1 VLVSN
6 IRPYFRKIWYAD
18 RDGGCSNDVLVFRAK
33 ENVYPSFLY
42 YLLSDDAFF
51 DYATAT
57 AKGTK
62 MPRGDKGAIMRYEVP
77 DLPLDIQIGIAD
89 TLAALDARIAENRA
103 INNHLEQ
110 MVQTIFKSWFVDFE
124 PFGGVIPDDWREGVI
139 ADTCSSI
146 FNGGTPRRNEPT
158 FWEGTIPWLTSG
170 EVRQAIIVKPD
181 SCISEAGLKG
191 SSAKWVP
198 SLSTVVALYG
208 ATAGQVSMVATP
220 LTTNQAITALVP
232 KESCTYYNYLVMQ
245 NAVSQLENNA
255 IGSAQQNISKAIV
268 EKTACLIPAD
278 TVLAEFDK
286 LVSPFFNDWIQNLFE
301 SSHLAALR
309 DTLLPRLM
317 SGDLSVADVDA
328 K

>member
-1 VLVSN
+1 
-6 IRPYFRKIWYAD
+6 
-18 RDGGCSNDVLVFRAK
+18 
-33 ENVYPSFLY
+33 
-42 YLLSDDAFF
+42 
-51 DYATAT
+51 
-57 AKGTK
+57 
-62 MPRGDKGAIMRYEVP
+62 
-77 DLPLDIQIGIAD
+77 
-89 TLAALDARIAENRA
+89 
-103 INNHLEQ
+103 
-110 MVQTIFKSWFVDFE
+110 
-124 PFGGVIPDDWREGVI
+124 
-139 ADTCSSI
+139 
-146 FNGGTPRRNEPT
+146 
-158 FWEGTIPWLTSG
+158 
-170 EVRQAIIVKPD
+170 
-181 SCISEAGLKG
+181 
-191 SSAKWVP
+191 
-198 SLSTVVALYG
+198 
-208 ATAGQVSMVATP
+208 MVATP